1 MGLILE
7 NSKNKLVQTAVV
19 YFWRGTAE
27 ILELLV
33 SLQSTRAQT
42 IRLSSYISEEG
53 ADIFFPFSIGC
64 SNNPGEIQREEAP
77 GSASTAGGH

>member
-1 MGLILE
+1 MSLLLE

-19 YFWRGTAE
+19 YSWRGTVE
-27 ILELLV
+27 MFELLA

-53 ADIFFPFSIGC
+53 IDIFLPFSIGC
-64 SNNPGEIQREEAP
+64 SNNSGEIQREEAS
-77 GSASTAGGH
+77 GSTSTAGSH

>member
-27 ILELLV
+27 IFELLV

-53 ADIFFPFSIGC
+53 ADIFFPF
-64 SNNPGEIQREEAP
+64 Q
-77 GSASTAGGH
+77 